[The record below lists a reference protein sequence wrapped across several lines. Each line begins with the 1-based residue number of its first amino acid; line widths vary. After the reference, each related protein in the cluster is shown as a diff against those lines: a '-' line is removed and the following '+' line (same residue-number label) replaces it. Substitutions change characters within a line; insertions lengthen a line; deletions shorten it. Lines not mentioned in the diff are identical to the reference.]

1 MGKKSS
7 TSQSS
12 KFTTTWLS
20 PRLQNSTQIVENSAH
35 FEQISQQKQRWRS
48 PRSGSGHACKKG
60 DNSCQE
66 TLYSGILQQTI
77 SGTQTYEKVE
87 TSDRFKYVK
96 QSFICTDIQNG
107 NSRIYQEVD
116 STGGVGHLDRPHRRL
131 FSCSNSPTISKIS
144 EISNKKGVFQFQAL
158 PFGVATAPL
167 EFTRIV
173 KEVKLIAQAR
183 NLRIHQYLDDW
194 LLRSPTKDQCLKDS
208 GKLVKLVQELGWLIN
223 FQKSKLVP
231 TQNLDFL
238 GYHFDLQR
246 GLVFPT
252 QKKLDR
258 LKVQTVSIR
267 KSLVLTPRKLMSLI
281 GTLASLEKTVPL
293 GRLHMRP
300 FQWYLR
306 SHWKFPQSLDKS
318 IPVTR
323 NFLNYLKWWEDLQN
337 LMAGAPLHPHVH
349 NTLVFTD
356 ASQKG
361 WGAHLNQIVLSGLW
375 SNKEAQLHINVLE
388 LKAVLLALKGFQEH
402 LQGQSVLICS
412 DNSTVV
418 SYLNKEGGTHSIEMC
433 TLIWRIL
440 AFTNS
445 RRIQIRARHV
455 PGSLNVI
462 ADSLS
467 RRDKVIQTEW
477 SLHQQIFNQICKVWH
492 TPMVDLFATHLNYK
506 LPIYVYPVPDRK
518 AWKIDALNIC
528 WEGLDGYVFC
538 PVAI

>member
-1 MGKKSS
+1 M
-7 TSQSS
+7 
-12 KFTTTWLS
+12 
-20 PRLQNSTQIVENSAH
+20 
-35 FEQISQQKQRWRS
+35 
-48 PRSGSGHACKKG
+48 
-60 DNSCQE
+60 
-66 TLYSGILQQTI
+66 
-77 SGTQTYEKVE
+77 
-87 TSDRFKYVK
+87 
-96 QSFICTDIQNG
+96 
-107 NSRIYQEVD
+107 
-116 STGGVGHLDRPHRRL
+116 
-131 FSCSNSPTISKIS
+131 
-144 EISNKKGVFQFQAL
+144 
-158 PFGVATAPL
+158 
-167 EFTRIV
+167 

-183 NLRIHQYLDDW
+183 NLRIYQYLDDW
-194 LLRSPTKDQCLKDS
+194 LLRSPTKDQCLRDS
-208 GKLVKLVQELGWLIN
+208 ENLVKLVQELGWLIN
-223 FQKSKLVP
+223 FQKSELVP

-349 NTLVFTD
+349 NTLMFTD

-361 WGAHLNQIVLSGLW
+361 WGAHLNEIVLSDLW

-388 LKAVLLALKGFQEH
+388 LKAALLPLKGFQEH
-402 LQGQSVLICS
+402 WQGQSVLICS

-433 TLIWRIL
+433 ALIWRIL
-440 AFTNS
+440 AFPNS
-445 RRIQIRARHV
+445 RRIQIRARHI

-506 LPIYVYPVPDRK
+506 LPIYVSPVPDRK

-538 PVAI
+538 PVAKTSHPVTSNSKKIITSHAG